1 MWLQGVDLFI
11 RRIVLFLSRCP
22 EAPMRTLVLSALV
35 SVLVTQTAFAHGGHV
50 GDLAGHSHW
59 LGWAAAAAA
68 GAIAAWAIKRGSRS
82 KASGKDTSDKAD
94 NGKETETA
102 EA

>member
-1 MWLQGVDLFI
+1 
-11 RRIVLFLSRCP
+11 
-22 EAPMRTLVLSALV
+22 MRTLVLSFLV
-35 SVLVTQTAFAHGGHV
+35 SVSGIHAALAHGGHV

-68 GAIAAWAIKRGSRS
+68 GALAAWAIKRKSRVR
-82 KASGKDTSDKAD
+82 DTE
-94 NGKETETA
+94 ETGVDAAGAETRPETA

>member
-1 MWLQGVDLFI
+1 
-11 RRIVLFLSRCP
+11 
-22 EAPMRTLVLSALV
+22 MRTLALSALV

-59 LGWAAAAAA
+59 VGWAAAAAA
-68 GAIAAWAIKRGSRS
+68 GAIAAWAIKRGRKG
-82 KASGKDTSDKAD
+82 KAAGEETSDKAGK
-94 NGKETETA
+94 GKETETA

>member
-1 MWLQGVDLFI
+1 
-11 RRIVLFLSRCP
+11 
-22 EAPMRTLVLSALV
+22 MRTLVLSLLVLGPGASDAL
-35 SVLVTQTAFAHGGHV
+35 AHGGHL

-68 GAIAAWAIKRGSRS
+68 GAVAAWAIRRKTR
-82 KASGKDTSDKAD
+82 AAD
-94 NGKETETA
+94 ADHETQPESA

>member
-1 MWLQGVDLFI
+1 
-11 RRIVLFLSRCP
+11 
-22 EAPMRTLVLSALV
+22 MRTLVLSIAGSLLFTPAAL
-35 SVLVTQTAFAHGGHV
+35 AHGGHV

-68 GAIAAWAIKRGSRS
+68 GAVAAWAIKRGGKG
-82 KASGKDTSDKAD
+82 KAAAKETSDKAD
-94 NGKETETA
+94 GGKNTETA

>member
-1 MWLQGVDLFI
+1 
-11 RRIVLFLSRCP
+11 
-22 EAPMRTLVLSALV
+22 MRTLVLSLV
-35 SVLVTQTAFAHGGHV
+35 VVVSGAQSAFAHGGHV

-68 GAIAAWAIKRGSRS
+68 GAVAAWAIKRRTRDSS
-82 KASGKDTSDKAD
+82 KSKP
-94 NGKETETA
+94 ETDGAEARPETA

>member
-1 MWLQGVDLFI
+1 
-11 RRIVLFLSRCP
+11 
-22 EAPMRTLVLSALV
+22 MRTLALSIAGSFIFAHAAL
-35 SVLVTQTAFAHGGHV
+35 AHGGHV

-68 GAIAAWAIKRGSRS
+68 GAIAAWAIKRGSKS
-82 KASGKDTSDKAD
+82 KSAAKDTSDKAD
-94 NGKETETA
+94 GGKNTETA